1 MSLFTIKYAPQN
13 SQQIFGQNLP
23 LSQLKDFI
31 LNYKSQKHKAA
42 LLEGPIGIGKT
53 SSVYALAQE
62 LNYDLL
68 ELNSSDMRDEAS
80 MKSFLS
86 SALGQQSLFFRPKLI
101 LIDEVDN
108 ISGREDRGCIPALV
122 SEIESSRFPVI
133 LTANDT
139 SDSKLKPLHKVCL
152 EIEYHKPQ
160 YRTIANVLQL
170 VCEQEKISFDEKC
183 LNTLAR
189 QVDGDIRAALID
201 LQICSLNNKLN
212 YELITNI
219 SDRKRTQSISNSL
232 SLIFK
237 SSQASNALPV
247 LDNIDMDMNEIFLW
261 LDENLPQ
268 EYTTVKS
275 LTKAYE
281 SLARADVFNGRIKRR
296 QHWRFLIYINNLLT
310 AGISAAK
317 EEKNSNFIQYKPTL
331 RILKIWQANMK
342 NAKKKEIA
350 KKLALATHT
359 SKKVAL
365 KQIPYF
371 QSIFQK
377 STSPALAKEL
387 NLTDEEIDWLR
398 KKHNEISC

>member
-1 MSLFTIKYAPQN
+1 MTLFTLKYAPKN
-13 SQQIFGQNLP
+13 SNQIFGQQLP

-31 LNYKSQKHKAA
+31 LNYKSQKRKAA
-42 LLEGPIGIGKT
+42 LLEGPIGVGKT

-68 ELNSSDMRDEAS
+68 ELNSSDLRDEAS

-122 SEIESSRFPVI
+122 SQIETSKFPVI

-152 EIEYHKPQ
+152 TIEYHKPQ
-160 YRTIANVLQL
+160 YRTIANILQL
-170 VCEQEKISFDEKC
+170 ICEQEKISFDEKC

-201 LQICSLNNKLN
+201 LQICSPNNQLN
-212 YELITNI
+212 YDLITKI
-219 SDRKRTQSISNSL
+219 SDRKRTQSILNSL
-232 SLIFK
+232 SIIFK

-247 LDNIDMDMNEIFLW
+247 LDDIDMDMNEIFLW
-261 LDENLPQ
+261 MDENLPQ
-268 EYTTVKS
+268 EYTTAKS
-275 LTKAYE
+275 LAKAYE

-296 QHWRFLIYINNLLT
+296 QHWRFLVYINNLLT

-317 EEKNSNFIQYKPTL
+317 DEKNPDYIQYKPTM

-350 KKLALATHT
+350 KKLAQATHT

-365 KQIPYF
+365 DHVPYF
-371 QSIFQK
+371 QAIFQK
-377 STSPALAKEL
+377 SNNSLLAKEL
-387 NLTDEEIDWLR
+387 NLTDEEVEWLR
-398 KKHNEISC
+398 KK

>member
-1 MSLFTIKYAPQN
+1 MTIFTLKYSPKN
-13 SQQIFGQNLP
+13 SEQIFGQDLP
-23 LSQLKDFI
+23 LSQLKNFI

-42 LLEGPIGIGKT
+42 LLEGPIGVGKT
-53 SSVYALAQE
+53 SSVYALAKE

-68 ELNSSDMRDEAS
+68 ELNSSDLRDEAS

-108 ISGREDRGCIPALV
+108 ISGREDRGCIPALI
-122 SEIESSRFPVI
+122 SEIESSKFPVI

-160 YRTIANVLQL
+160 YRTIANILQL

-201 LQICSLNNKLN
+201 LQICSPCNQLN
-212 YELITNI
+212 YDLITKI
-219 SDRKRTQSISNSL
+219 SDRKRTQSILNSL
-232 SLIFK
+232 SIIFK

-247 LDNIDMDMNEIFLW
+247 LDDIDMDMNEIFLW
-261 LDENLPQ
+261 MDENLPQ
-268 EYTTVKS
+268 EYLSAKS
-275 LTKAYE
+275 LAKAYE

-296 QHWRFLIYINNLLT
+296 QHWRFLVYINNLLT

-317 EEKNSNFIQYKPTL
+317 DEKNPNFIQYKPTM
-331 RILKIWQANMK
+331 RILKIWQANLK
-342 NAKKKEIA
+342 NSKKKEIA

-365 KQIPYF
+365 EQIPYF

-377 STSPALAKEL
+377 SNNLLLTKEL
-387 NLTDEEIDWLR
+387 NLTDEEVEWLR
-398 KKHNEISC
+398 KKT